1 MAAQVTTDP
10 ATLAPTNKLDPRAIA
25 WLQSLG
31 VIQKETL
38 EVFQNSYQSKLM
50 GIKLSFS
57 RQKRDFRLRYTVH
70 AVRQFCMLSIFDFGC
85 GDFSVSYINDAL
97 NVIFFLKKTIFF
109 FALLLKISVL
119 PFRPL
124 NMSIQGK
131 TESVSFT
138 TCF

>member
-1 MAAQVTTDP
+1 MTTDP
-10 ATLAPTNKLDPRAIA
+10 ATLGPTNKLDPRAIA

-85 GDFSVSYINDAL
+85 GDFKKSSIYQQVDILTLKTKNQLVFFCMINWSLHDHLFFSSSIGLCKMLIKNIKGLAL
-97 NVIFFLKKTIFF
+97 K
-109 FALLLKISVL
+109 
-119 PFRPL
+119 P
-124 NMSIQGK
+124 
-131 TESVSFT
+131 
-138 TCF
+138 

>member
-50 GIKLSFS
+50 GMK
-57 RQKRDFRLRYTVH
+57 V
-70 AVRQFCMLSIFDFGC
+70 
-85 GDFSVSYINDAL
+85 
-97 NVIFFLKKTIFF
+97 
-109 FALLLKISVL
+109 
-119 PFRPL
+119 
-124 NMSIQGK
+124 
-131 TESVSFT
+131 ESPCSDLFI
-138 TCF
+138 